1 MLQSVRQTN
10 QTLVVTAKQK
20 CDAFNTYLDMAE
32 IKASNS
38 DIRSKRAL
46 SDTDLTNTT
55 IASLQEDLKKVE
67 QLNSTAVQE
76 IMQKVLIT
84 RQMFNQKQLQVIIRN
99 LQAKLTEQKSYLTN
113 AKSKKEELSNQVKR
127 MGEIIQQL
135 LIT

>member
-84 RQMFNQKQLQVIIRN
+84 RQMFNQKQLQVTIRN

-113 AKSKKEELSNQVKR
+113 AKSKKEELSSQVKR

>member
-1 MLQSVRQTN
+1 
-10 QTLVVTAKQK
+10 
-20 CDAFNTYLDMAE
+20 MAE

-55 IASLQEDLKKVE
+55 IASLQEDLNRVE

-84 RQMFNQKQLQVIIRN
+84 RQMFNQKQLQVIIQN
-99 LQAKLTEQKSYLTN
+99 LQAKLTELKSYLTN
-113 AKSKKEELSNQVKR
+113 AKSKKEELSSQVKR